1 MNQVATQ
8 NDIHAFFNSPMAQ
21 QPLQQL
27 LGEQTANFTA
37 SLVQIVNN
45 SNMLKN
51 VNPHTILGCALT
63 SASLDLPISDKLGY
77 AYIVPYKGQ
86 AQFQIGYKGFIQLAQ
101 RTGQFKRIEACAIY
115 QGDSEQD
122 VYQRLTSLLPVPPK
136 DNMPIIGYIAYFQLH
151 NGYEARL
158 VKTVQELQA
167 HAQKYSQSYQKGG
180 GVWKT
185 NFQEMA
191 LKTVIKLLLSKQAP
205 LSIANQMSQAIEAD
219 QAVIINGQYRYIDNE
234 QDSQASYP
242 SLPKM
247 LDDTAFGRMIMA
259 IQTGFD
265 NKGQPFDKARAR
277 MFLQEKGYALNPMQE
292 QQFLSA

>member
-1 MNQVATQ
+1 MSQVANQ
-8 NDIHAFFNSPMAQ
+8 NDIHGFFNSPMAQ
-21 QPLQQL
+21 QQLQQL

-86 AQFQIGYKGFIQLAQ
+86 AQFQIGYKGFVQLAI
-101 RTGQFKRIEACAIY
+101 RTGQFKRIEACAVY
-115 QGDSEQD
+115 QDDSEYD
-122 VYQRLTSLLPVPPK
+122 VYQRLTSLLPIPPK
-136 DNMPIIGYIAYFQLH
+136 DGVPIIGYTAYFELH
-151 NGYEARL
+151 NGYTARL
-158 VKTVQELQA
+158 AKSVQELQA
-167 HAQKYSQSYQKGG
+167 HATKYSQSYQKGG

-185 NFQEMA
+185 NFHEMA

-219 QAVIINGQYRYIDNE
+219 QAVIVNGQYRYIDNE
-234 QDSQASYP
+234 QDQP
-242 SLPKM
+242 PKM
-247 LDDTAFGRMIMA
+247 LDNIVFERMITA
-259 IQTGFD
+259 IHTGYD
-265 NKGQPFDKARAR
+265 SQGRPFGKKEAREYLDKNNYT
-277 MFLQEKGYALNPMQE
+277 LSQD
-292 QQFLSA
+292 QQHKFLSA